1 MVLQGGNH
9 VVTIPAGSAQQAQI
23 IQTSDGQALVYPI
36 QVDSQGNIIQQQPTG
51 KRGDGTQH
59 GLDTLFVIMVD
70 ALYSM

>member
-51 KRGDGTQH
+51 KRGSDGTQH
-59 GLDTLFVIMVD
+59 GLDTLF
-70 ALYSM
+70 LCH